1 MPGEDFA
8 RADCKPTAPHREPF
22 RENGTLSFIEGSHGV
37 KRYCLALDLIDDPQL
52 IAEYKRYHE
61 DVWPEVKESIASAGV
76 LSMEIYQ
83 TGNRLLMVMETVDSF
98 RFEDKAAADASNE
111 KVQEWERLMW
121 RYQKALPQAENGEK
135 WRSMERIFSLQQKSR

>member
-1 MPGEDFA
+1 M
-8 RADCKPTAPHREPF
+8 
-22 RENGTLSFIEGSHGV
+22 